1 MAWNQPGEDKKRPTQ
16 RGGGGDAS
24 LDQMLRRWQERVQRL
39 WRPGRGGGTAALTL
53 LLVAAAVWAAS
64 GYYQIGASQRGIVER
79 FGRYV
84 ATEQPGNRWHW
95 PWPIETVTKLSL
107 SGASVP
113 DAKAMMLTA
122 DQYLISINYAVQ
134 YRISDPL
141 AYMFDVRDPETTLR
155 ETSDAVVRE
164 LVARSALTGLL
175 QGEARVRVAADARA
189 RMQQLL
195 DRYGAGISV
204 TGVVLSDAQLPD
216 PVVATQRD
224 TVKASEEHDRLTA
237 DAQAY
242 ASDIVSKAQVAA
254 EKTLADAQVYA
265 TQTEANAEAE
275 AERIGQVEAV
285 YAQAPEVTRERLY
298 IETMESIF
306 THAHKVFVD
315 TKNGNGVIYLPLD
328 KLAQTINGSAAA
340 AASAPPN
347 ATETPPAGEAAGAA
361 RGDQDTRSRERG
373 DR

>member
-16 RGGGGDAS
+16 RGGDSDAS

-53 LLVAAAVWAAS
+53 LLVAAAVWLAS

-84 ATEQPGNRWHW
+84 AIEQPGNRWHW

-107 SGASVP
+107 SGASAP
-113 DAKAMMLTA
+113 DSKAMMLTA
-122 DQYLISINYAVQ
+122 DQYLISISYSVQ

-175 QGEARVRVAADARA
+175 QGEARVRVAADARG

-204 TGVVLSDAQLPD
+204 SGVVLSDAQLPD

-242 ASDIVSKAQVAA
+242 AGDIVSKAQVAA

-285 YAQAPEVTRERLY
+285 YAQAPEVTRQRIY
-298 IETMESIF
+298 IETMENIF

-340 AASAPPN
+340 ASAPAN
-347 ATETPPAGEAAGAA
+347 AAETPPAGEAAGAA
-361 RGDQDTRSRERG
+361 RADQDTRSRERG

>member
-1 MAWNQPGEDKKRPTQ
+1 
-16 RGGGGDAS
+16 
-24 LDQMLRRWQERVQRL
+24 
-39 WRPGRGGGTAALTL
+39 
-53 LLVAAAVWAAS
+53 
-64 GYYQIGASQRGIVER
+64 
-79 FGRYV
+79 
-84 ATEQPGNRWHW
+84 
-95 PWPIETVTKLSL
+95 
-107 SGASVP
+107 
-113 DAKAMMLTA
+113 MMLTA
-122 DQYLISINYAVQ
+122 DQYLISISYSVQ

-141 AYMFDVRDPETTLR
+141 AYLFDVRDPDTMLR

-164 LVARSALTGLL
+164 FVARNALTGLL

-195 DRYGAGISV
+195 DRYHAGISITSV
-204 TGVVLSDAQLPD
+204 ALGDAQLPD

-242 ASDIVSKAQVAA
+242 AGDIVSKAQVAA

-285 YAQAPEVTRERLY
+285 YAQAPAVTRERIY
-298 IETMESIF
+298 IETMENIF

-328 KLAQTINGSAAA
+328 KLAQSINATAGA
-340 AASAPPN
+340 AASTPAN
-347 ATETPPAGEAAGAA
+347 AAETPAAGEASGTA
-361 RGDQDTRSRERG
+361 RADQDTRSRERG